1 VPYTRDDFHR
11 MSDDQL
17 AEWHST
23 VTRIDQ
29 LQRELTNERERSRV
43 LQLDVERLTHER
55 DQGAADHRA
64 AIAEAT
70 TLLGLSQQMLA
81 IRRQTILTATTL
93 LLCVF
98 REIYACSSIEQ
109 ALNNNAPLDDMMDQ
123 AVKAVMAMQDAV
135 Q

>member
-1 VPYTRDDFHR
+1 MPYTRDDFHR

>member
-1 VPYTRDDFHR
+1 